1 MYVTCPIRIDVMED
15 TEEEVTAKWQ
25 QIKKWY
31 KEHPEVNPPWKEWE
45 KNLPNPSFTIGQ
57 RSSFRG
63 VLGENPLMHATLH
76 MSEYLG
82 EVMQN
87 DSVVV
92 LAADCIKERRM
103 KEEHQDFE
111 EARREPD
118 DSDLLLVWKREE

>member
-1 MYVTCPIRIDVMED
+1 MSVTCPIRIDVMED
-15 TEEEVTAKWQ
+15 TEEEVATKWQ

-45 KNLPNPSFTIGQ
+45 KSLPNPSFTIGQ

-76 MSEYLG
+76 MSECLG

-87 DSVVV
+87 DS
-92 LAADCIKERRM
+92 AAMFASNCIKERRM

>member
-1 MYVTCPIRIDVMED
+1 MSVTCPIRIDVMED

-45 KNLPNPSFTIGQ
+45 KSLPNPSFTIGQ

-63 VLGENPLMHATLH
+63 ALGENPLMHAILH
-76 MSEYLG
+76 MSECLG

-87 DSVVV
+87 DSVV

-111 EARREPD
+111 EARREPN